1 MAEEYGYTKYRPA
14 IYRDGAFHKL
24 RPYIIRAINLGQ
36 VPQHAL
42 ASNDSEPYLTNEKD
56 YFITTD
62 SKITTDASNE
72 DYILYEM
79 ISYKTYIYKSS
90 SSDIPPMV
98 ENSFTTSD
106 NYILVT
112 ANNEYFVSAGG

>member
-14 IYRDGAFHKL
+14 IYRYGAFQKL
-24 RPYIIRAINLGQ
+24 KPYIIRTINLGQ

-56 YFITTD
+56 YIITTN
-62 SKITTDASNE
+62 SKTTTDASNE

-90 SSDIPPMV
+90 SSDIPPIV